1 MKLSKLATKAVKAV
15 KRNPELVLAIGGLL
29 APKLIAKAAPVIV
42 AMGAPRE
49 GSDR

>member
-1 MKLSKLATKAVKAV
+1 MNIGKLASKAVKAV

-42 AMGAPRE
+42 ALGAPKE
-49 GSDR
+49 S